1 MSTHRGISRYRFAST
16 GIITI
21 AEALALVALVCAFL
35 PYAILAKHFE
45 WSWGMSFTSRIRAFT
60 YRRMCRIEARV
71 RVLGL
76 HLHHHKIHIA

>member
-1 MSTHRGISRYRFAST
+1 MSTHRGISRYRFASA

-45 WSWGMSFTSRIRAFT
+45 WAWGMSITSRIRAFI
-60 YRRMCRIEARV
+60 YKRMCRIEARV

-76 HLHHHKIHIA
+76 HMRHRKVRTA